1 MAYKASAKV
10 LPIRLTLGAVVS
22 AEYEYEATIAIST
35 AQVHKDGTYTGA
47 DVTVDDY
54 ISTSTGGRIL
64 RIKTISAQD
73 ADSVTCVLQ
82 DTLRG
87 NSQSSSSGD
96 AEITEDDGV
105 LFEVHNGK
113 PILYPLP
120 AMPRGSLLNQW
131 AVEVLSRFDYYDNQ
145 RTFTPSGTYAS
156 FVVGDLVG
164 YNSGYVLLSSN
175 LVHIGTVVEKF
186 TDNTIRI
193 LPTGPLVDR
202 ALGGSNGDLFY
213 LDQGNNGKLTT
224 TKPSTGRVEY
234 AWFQVTS
241 TQAIYLGGATPW
253 SGVAEF
259 VDLSTAQSVGGDKTF
274 SDNVVVSGN
283 FTVNGTTSTIN
294 TTNTTVTDKLMELG
308 TGTTGTPSGDAGI
321 VIERGDQNNIF
332 IGYDESADEIRLGQ
346 GTFTGSSTGNLTI
359 NDTPVRLGERVIHGN
374 TQSGNVNHEQYV
386 LYGTTT
392 NATETTLERDAGGTA
407 TSRIYI
413 ITDTTAMFEA
423 DVVGRDSG
431 GNQHCGYRLKGV
443 VSNTGGSVILIG
455 TIAEEIVAESD
466 VNWLAS
472 ATANDLANSLDI
484 TVTGEAGVTIRWTAF
499 VKLTNVTH

>member
-10 LPIRLTLGAVVS
+10 LPIRLTLGSVVT
-22 AEYEYEATIAIST
+22 AGYEFNATIAISS
-35 AQVHKDGTYTGA
+35 AQLHKDGIYTGS
-47 DVTVDDY
+47 DVAVDDY
-54 ISTSTGGRIL
+54 IATSQGGRVL
-64 RIKTISAQD
+64 RISSISAQD
-73 ADSVTCVLQ
+73 ANSVTCVLQ
-82 DTLRG
+82 DTLRS
-87 NSQSSSSGD
+87 NSQTTGL
-96 AEITEDDGV
+96 AEITEDEGV

-120 AMPRGSLLNQW
+120 AMPRGSLLNNW
-131 AVEVLSRFDYYDNQ
+131 ASEVYSRFDYYDDQ
-145 RTFTPSGTYAS
+145 RTFTPTGTYAS

-164 YNSGYVLLSSN
+164 YNSGYVLLTAN
-175 LVHIGTVVEKF
+175 LTHIGTVVEKF

-193 LPTGPLVDR
+193 LPTGPLVDK

-213 LDQGNNGKLTT
+213 LDQGNSGKLTT
-224 TKPSTGRVEY
+224 TKPSTGRVEFAY
-234 AWFQVTS
+234 FQVS
-241 TQAIYLGGATPW
+241 ATQAIYLGGATPW

-332 IGYDESADEIRLGQ
+332 IGYDESADEIRLGG
-346 GTFTGSSTGNLTI
+346 GTFTGASTGDLTI
-359 NDTPVRLGERVIHGN
+359 TDIPVRLGERVIHGN
-374 TQSGNVNHEQYV
+374 AQSGNVNHEQYV

-413 ITDTTAMFEA
+413 VTDTTAMFEA

-431 GNQHCGYRLKGV
+431 GNQHCGYKFKGV